1 MSTWYYLE
9 DGVARGPAP
18 HEELLALFR
27 EQRLP
32 AHTLVCRV
40 GQQEWTPAGEMG
52 LLPPAAPPP
61 LQSTESFGQPQP
73 QTAGPSVAVLTN
85 SEVSTTELAWRRYL
99 ARLVD
104 FFLFAALIGLGI
116 SVMVPSVAEWIA
128 DGRGTLLSL
137 GVALAYLPLEAFM
150 LARSGTTP
158 GKRLFALR
166 VRTIDGSP
174 LTFEHAFQRSARV
187 YLLGQAFG
195 LPILTQIAKL
205 FALDRFRRTGTTLW
219 DEQCG
224 TIVEHGELTPARKF
238 SAAIILGIY
247 LAMMYMVAVAQLG

>member
-40 GQQEWTPAGEMG
+40 GQQEWTPAREMG
-52 LLPPAAPPP
+52 LLPAAPPP
-61 LQSTESFGQPQP
+61 PLQANPSFGQPRP
-73 QTAGPSVAVLTN
+73 AGPSVAVLTR
-85 SEVSTTELAWRRYL
+85 SEASTTELAWRRYL

-104 FFLFAALIGLGI
+104 FFLFAAVVGLGI
-116 SVMVPSVAEWIA
+116 SVMVPSVAEWVA
-128 DGRGTLLSL
+128 DGRGTLLGL
-137 GVALAYLPLEAFM
+137 GIALAFVPLEAWM
-150 LARSGTTP
+150 LASSGATP

-166 VRTIDGSP
+166 VRTADGSP
-174 LTFEHAFQRSARV
+174 LTFERALQRSARV
-187 YLLGQAFG
+187 YFLGQAFG
-195 LPILTQIAKL
+195 LPIVTQIAKL

-224 TIVEHGELTPARKF
+224 TLVEHGELTPARKF
-238 SAAIILGIY
+238 SAAVILCIY
-247 LAMMYMVAVAQLG
+247 LTMMYMVAAAQLG

>member
-27 EQRLP
+27 ELRLP

-40 GQQEWTPAGEMG
+40 GQKEWTPAREVG
-52 LLPPAAPPP
+52 LLPAAAPPP
-61 LQSTESFGQPQP
+61 LQSPEALGQPRP
-73 QTAGPSVAVLTN
+73 AGPSVAVLTK
-85 SEVSTTELAWRRYL
+85 SDASTTELAWRRYL

-104 FFLFAALIGLGI
+104 FFLFAALIGMAI
-116 SVMVPSVAEWIA
+116 TAMVPGIAEWVS

-137 GVALAYLPLEAFM
+137 GVALIYLPFEAWM
-150 LARSGTTP
+150 LSSSGATP

-166 VRTIDGSP
+166 VRTVDGSP
-174 LTFEHAFQRSARV
+174 LTFERAFQRSARV
-187 YLLGQAFG
+187 YLLGIAFG

-247 LAMMYMVAVAQLG
+247 LAMMYMVAASQLG

>member
-40 GQQEWTPAGEMG
+40 GQQEWTPARDMG
-52 LLPPAAPPP
+52 LLPAAPPP
-61 LQSTESFGQPQP
+61 PLQATETLGQPRP
-73 QTAGPSVAVLTN
+73 AGPSVAVLTQ
-85 SEVSTTELAWRRYL
+85 SEASTNELAWRRYL

-104 FFLFAALIGLGI
+104 FFLFAALVGMAI
-116 SVMVPSVAEWIA
+116 SALVPGVAEWIA
-128 DGRGTLLSL
+128 DGRGTLLGL
-137 GVALAYLPLEAFM
+137 AIALAYIPLEALM
-150 LARSGTTP
+150 LANSGATP

-166 VRTIDGSP
+166 VRTADGSP
-174 LTFEHAFQRSARV
+174 LSFERALQRSARV
-187 YLLGQAFG
+187 YFLGQAFG

-205 FALDRFRRTGTTLW
+205 FAFERFRRTGTTLW
-219 DEQCG
+219 DQQCG
-224 TIVEHGELTPARKF
+224 TLVEHGELTPARKF

-247 LAMMYMVAVAQLG
+247 LAMMYMVAVSQLG

>member
-1 MSTWYYLE
+1 MSSWYYLE

-18 HEELLALFR
+18 HDEMLTLFR

-32 AHTLVCRV
+32 VDTLVCRV
-40 GQQEWTPAGEMG
+40 GDQEWSPAGEMG
-52 LLPPAAPPP
+52 LLPAAPPP
-61 LQSTESFGQPQP
+61 PLPQQEDFVQARQS
-73 QTAGPSVAVLTN
+73 GPSVAVLSR
-85 SEVSTTELAWRRYL
+85 SEASSTEFAWRRYL

-104 FFLFAALIGLGI
+104 FFLFAAIIGMGLTVIHPGI
-116 SVMVPSVAEWIA
+116 AEWVA

-137 GVALAYLPLEAFM
+137 GIAIAYLPFEAWM
-150 LARSGTTP
+150 LAASGATP

-166 VRTIDGSP
+166 VRCADGSP
-174 LTFEHAFQRSARV
+174 LTFERAFQRSARV

-205 FALDRFRRTGTTLW
+205 FALERFRRTGTTLW

-224 TIVEHGELTPARKF
+224 TKVEYGEMTPGRKF
-238 SAAIILGIY
+238 SAAVILGIY
-247 LAMMYMVAVAQLG
+247 LAMMYMVMMSQLG

>member
-32 AHTLVCRV
+32 THTLVCRV
-40 GQQEWTPAGEMG
+40 GQQEWTPARDMG
-52 LLPPAAPPP
+52 LLPAAPPP
-61 LQSTESFGQPQP
+61 PLQTPEDFGQARPV
-73 QTAGPSVAVLTN
+73 GPSLAVLSTP
-85 SEVSTTELAWRRYL
+85 EVSTTELAWRRYL

-104 FFLFAALIGLGI
+104 FVLFAAVIAMGL
-116 SVMVPSVAEWIA
+116 SVLMPSIAEWVS

-137 GVALAYLPLEAFM
+137 GIVLAYLPIEALM
-150 LARSGTTP
+150 LASSGTTP

-166 VRTIDGSP
+166 VRTVDGSP
-174 LTFEHAFQRSARV
+174 LTFERAFQRCARV
-187 YLLGQAFG
+187 YLFGQAFG

-205 FALDRFRRTGTTLW
+205 FAFDRFRRTGTTLW

-247 LAMMYMVAVAQLG
+247 LAMMYVVAVSQLG

>member
-27 EQRLP
+27 ELRLP

-40 GQQEWTPAGEMG
+40 GQKEWTPAREMG
-52 LLPPAAPPP
+52 LLPAAAPPP
-61 LQSTESFGQPQP
+61 LKLPENFGQPRP
-73 QTAGPSVAVLTN
+73 AGPSVAVLTKA
-85 SEVSTTELAWRRYL
+85 EASTTELAWRRYL

-104 FFLFAALIGLGI
+104 FFLFAALVGMGI
-116 SVMVPSVAEWIA
+116 SVMVPGVAEWIA
-128 DGRGTLLSL
+128 DGRGALLSL
-137 GVALAYLPLEAFM
+137 GVALAYLPLEALM
-150 LARSGTTP
+150 LANSGATP

-166 VRTIDGSP
+166 VRTVDGSP
-174 LTFEHAFQRSARV
+174 LTFERALQRSARV
-187 YLLGQAFG
+187 YFLGIAFG

-205 FALDRFRRTGTTLW
+205 FALERFRRTGTTLW

-224 TIVEHGELTPARKF
+224 TIVEHGELTPARKL
-238 SAAIILGIY
+238 SASIILGIY

>member
-18 HEELLALFR
+18 HEEMLALFR

-32 AHTLVCRV
+32 VHTLVCRV
-40 GQQEWTPAGEMG
+40 GQQEWTPAAEMG

-61 LQSTESFGQPQP
+61 LPPTESFGQPQP
-73 QTAGPSVAVLTN
+73 AGPSVAVLTK
-85 SEVSTTELAWRRYL
+85 SEASTGELAWRRYL

-104 FFLFAALIGLGI
+104 FFLFAALVGMGI
-116 SVMVPSVAEWIA
+116 SITVPGVAEWIA
-128 DGRGTLLSL
+128 DGRGTLLGL
-137 GVALAYLPLEAFM
+137 GIALAFIPLEAWM
-150 LARSGTTP
+150 LASSGATP

-166 VRTIDGSP
+166 VRTVDGSP
-174 LTFEHAFQRSARV
+174 LTFERAFQRSARV
-187 YLLGQAFG
+187 YFLGQAFG
-195 LPILTQIAKL
+195 IPILTQIANL
-205 FALDRFRRTGTTLW
+205 FALDRFRRTGSTLW

-224 TIVEHGELTPARKF
+224 TIVEHGELTPARKL